1 MANYSLT
8 VNSTF
13 NPYSLQEL
21 LPIYQANAQAQYQAE
36 EAFSQLQMKA
46 DQWEKLANNAQD
58 ADVYS
63 KYKSYSNQ
71 LKEAA
76 NDVLNNGI
84 NAASRRNLMNMRAQY
99 ASNIIPIEEAYNKR
113 QQQAQVLWQARL
125 QDPTL
130 IAQDPSELGL
140 SYYMKNPTYTPQ
152 SYSGKLLTAQSAQ
165 AAQNLAKTLSSYG
178 KGEPIDS
185 YTNTFIQK
193 HGLTR
198 NDIQKYLNGE
208 TNATNKVLGAIY
220 QQVYDSSQIGNW
232 ANENQRRQ
240 AANFI
245 KQGMWSAIGQ
255 DTVQAMENFEAR
267 ENYKFNQQL
276 ALLQAQQ
283 QQTNDNLPINPT
295 PIYTPEE
302 QKEADE
308 MREKYKQYFY
318 TKNGR
323 TYLSQ
328 KGREQYFKEQELLT
342 KIDRGEKITDK
353 ELNEWKNSEI
363 GKKIINSKIPQSRF
377 SKKVDF
383 SKDSPVVFLKEL
395 KNELNKNRGFKTFL
409 DSLGAQKY
417 LGKGHNWQPGNVG
430 NLWSKYI
437 STGVRGDA
445 KRFMEYNYA
454 LNEDQQKA
462 YKNAIITA
470 NLGNDKVYESTFNRK
485 TQKFE
490 RGKSIDL
497 SDFATDENKYTITDI
512 RMSTFGNTAIVQDK
526 KNGKVYRIAL
536 PSGINYVNERQ
547 RDAALQAAKQASEI
561 VYTKKLP
568 NGKAATQTEIAQAEQ
583 DYKNAIN
590 YAYLYQSQLGIQNTT
605 KTQEYSPQGY

>member
-1 MANYSLT
+1 MANYSLMI
-8 VNSTF
+8 SSSF

-58 ADVYS
+58 ADVYNT
-63 KYKSYSNQ
+63 YKAYSNQ
-71 LKEAA
+71 LKAA
-76 NDVLNNGI
+76 ADDILNNGI
-84 NAASRRNLMNMRAQY
+84 NTASRRNLMNMRAQY

-113 QQQAQVLWQARL
+113 QQQAQILWQARL

-140 SYYMKNPTYTPQ
+140 SYYMKNPNYTPQ

-178 KGEPIDS
+178 KGEPIDN

-208 TNATNKVLGAIY
+208 TTATNKVLGAIY

-232 ANENQRRQ
+232 ANENQRKQ

-267 ENYKFNQQL
+267 ENYKFQQQL
-276 ALLQAQQ
+276 ALAQAQQ
-283 QQTNDNLPINPT
+283 QQQNQLAAINEV

-308 MREKYKQYFY
+308 MREKYKKYFY

-328 KGREQYFKEQELLT
+328 KGREEYEKQTTTNEPVKYDSKTGKWYYVRSSMVHSGMQGEVSGNKQYVAKGT
-342 KIDRGEKITDK
+342 KIEYEGNT
-353 ELNEWKNSEI
+353 
-363 GKKIINSKIPQSRF
+363 
-377 SKKVDF
+377 
-383 SKDSPVVFLKEL
+383 PVVKV
-395 KNELNKNRGFKTFL
+395 KTGQSQFRSFL

-417 LGKGHNWQPGNVG
+417 LGKDNNWQPGNVG

-437 STGVRGDA
+437 NTGVKGDA
-445 KRFMEYNYA
+445 KQFMEYNYA
-454 LNEDQQKA
+454 LNNEQQNTYTKM
-462 YKNAIITA
+462 
-470 NLGNDKVYESTFNRK
+470 LGEIGGLYEAKFDKKS
-485 TQKFE
+485 
-490 RGKSIDL
+490 GKWVEGDKIDL
-497 SDFATDENKYTITDI
+497 EDFRNADNKWNVTSARYGSSGRTYLATNKEGKQLRLISRNYINPNVEENIDRLMI
-512 RMSTFGNTAIVQDK
+512 RNNKISNALRSGYM
-526 KNGKVYRIAL
+526 NGKKMTEADRAYYEQELRNNV
-536 PSGINYVNERQ
+536 Q
-547 RDAALQAAKQASEI
+547 QAQWF
-561 VYTKKLP
+561 
-568 NGKAATQTEIAQAEQ
+568 
-583 DYKNAIN
+583 
-590 YAYLYQSQLGIQNTT
+590 QSQVGIQNTT
-605 KTQEYSPQGY
+605 SAQTYNPQAYN

>member
-140 SYYMKNPTYTPQ
+140 SYYMKNPSYTPQ

-178 KGEPIDS
+178 KGKPIDN
-185 YTNTFIQK
+185 YTNTFIQR

-198 NDIQKYLNGE
+198 DDVQKYLNGD
-208 TNATNKVLGAIY
+208 TTATNKVLGAIY

-232 ANENQRRQ
+232 ANENQKRQ
-240 AANFI
+240 AASFI

-255 DTVQAMENFEAR
+255 DTVNAMENFEAR
-267 ENYKFNQQL
+267 ENYKYNQQL

-283 QQTNDNLPINPT
+283 QQQNQLSAINEV

-302 QKEADE
+302 QKEADK
-308 MREKYKQYFY
+308 MKEKYKQYFY

-328 KGREQYFKEQELLT
+328 KGREEYERQTTVNEPVRYDSKAGRWYYVIGSKIHGGMQGAAPGARQYVAKGT
-342 KIDRGEKITDK
+342 KIEYEG
-353 ELNEWKNSEI
+353 NN
-363 GKKIINSKIPQSRF
+363 
-377 SKKVDF
+377 
-383 SKDSPVVFLKEL
+383 PVVKV
-395 KNELNKNRGFKTFL
+395 KTGQSQFRSFL

-417 LGKGHNWQPGNVG
+417 LGKGTNWQPGNVG

-437 STGVRGDA
+437 NTGVKGDA
-445 KRFMEYNYA
+445 KQYMEYDYA
-454 LNEDQQKA
+454 LNPAQQEAYKQLLGNAGGLYEAKFDKKSGKWVKGDKLDSKDFLNEDNKWNVTASRYSSSGRTYLVTNKEGKQLRLISRNYINPNVEENIDKLMARNNKISEALRSGYMDGKKMSEADKA
-462 YKNAIITA
+462 YYEQELKN
-470 NLGNDKVYESTFNRK
+470 N
-485 TQKFE
+485 
-490 RGKSIDL
+490 
-497 SDFATDENKYTITDI
+497 
-512 RMSTFGNTAIVQDK
+512 VQ
-526 KNGKVYRIAL
+526 
-536 PSGINYVNERQ
+536 
-547 RDAALQAAKQASEI
+547 QAQWF
-561 VYTKKLP
+561 
-568 NGKAATQTEIAQAEQ
+568 
-583 DYKNAIN
+583 
-590 YAYLYQSQLGIQNTT
+590 QSQVGIQNTT
-605 KTQEYSPQGY
+605 SAQTYAPQAYN

>member
-208 TNATNKVLGAIY
+208 TTATNKVLGAIY

-267 ENYKFNQQL
+267 ENYKLQQQL
-276 ALLQAQQ
+276 ALAQAQQ
-283 QQTNDNLPINPT
+283 QQQDQLAAINEV

-302 QKEADE
+302 QNEADK
-308 MREKYKQYFY
+308 MKEKYKQYFY

-328 KGREQYFKEQELLT
+328 KGREEYEKQKNTLKT
-342 KIDRGEKITDK
+342 KTNNISGREGKFTQLGEN
-353 ELNEWKNSEI
+353 L
-363 GKKIINSKIPQSRF
+363 SKIENT
-377 SKKVDF
+377 DF
-383 SKDSPVVFLKEL
+383 YNFL
-395 KNELNKNRGFKTFL
+395 N
-409 DSLGAQKY
+409 SIGAQKY
-417 LGKGHNWQPGNVG
+417 LGKGHNWQPGNIG
-430 NLWSKYI
+430 NLWNKYI
-437 STGVRGDA
+437 NTGVRGDA
-445 KRFMEYNYA
+445 KQYMEYDYA
-454 LNEDQQKA
+454 LSPTQQTAYKNQIAAANIGRDRIYAAKFDKKSGTWKKDKDIDLADFLNEDNKWTVTNARFGAQGRTYIAKNKDGEVIRFVMPIGINPNVEKNIDKRAEDAINISKTLQSGKLNGKPLTDVQKA
-462 YKNAIITA
+462 QLRQAYNNAI
-470 NLGNDKVYESTFNRK
+470 
-485 TQKFE
+485 Q
-490 RGKSIDL
+490 
-497 SDFATDENKYTITDI
+497 
-512 RMSTFGNTAIVQDK
+512 Q
-526 KNGKVYRIAL
+526 
-536 PSGINYVNERQ
+536 
-547 RDAALQAAKQASEI
+547 
-561 VYTKKLP
+561 
-568 NGKAATQTEIAQAEQ
+568 
-583 DYKNAIN
+583 
-590 YAYLYQSQLGIQNTT
+590 AYLFQSQLGVLNNTS
-605 KTQEYSPQGY
+605 TQDFAAQAYE

>member
-1 MANYSLT
+1 MTKNFSLV

-13 NPYSLQEL
+13 NPFSLQEL

-84 NAASRRNLMNMRAQY
+84 NAASRRTLMNMRAQY
-99 ASNIIPIEEAYNKR
+99 ASNIVPIEEAYNKR
-113 QQQAQVLWQARL
+113 QQQSQLLWQARL

-140 SYYMKNPTYTPQ
+140 SYYMQNPSYTPQ

-178 KGEPIDS
+178 KGKPIDN
-185 YTNTFIQK
+185 YTNTFIQR

-208 TNATNKVLGAIY
+208 TTATNKVLGAIY

-232 ANENQRRQ
+232 ANENQKRQ
-240 AANFI
+240 AASFI

-255 DTVQAMENFEAR
+255 DTVNAMENFEAR
-267 ENYKFNQQL
+267 ENYKYNQQL

-283 QQTNDNLPINPT
+283 QQSNGIAVNEM

-302 QKEADE
+302 QNEADK
-308 MREKYKQYFY
+308 MRDKYKQYFY

-328 KGREQYFKEQELLT
+328 KGREAYEGKTRINAIDVFKYQHEGKGKYGYGQFTLRDNISGKTTVVPIQRDKDGYYYNNINSGFSELL
-342 KIDRGEKITDK
+342 
-353 ELNEWKNSEI
+353 N
-363 GKKIINSKIPQSRF
+363 
-377 SKKVDF
+377 
-383 SKDSPVVFLKEL
+383 
-395 KNELNKNRGFKTFL
+395 
-409 DSLGAQKY
+409 SLGAQKY
-417 LGKGHNWQPGNVG
+417 LGKGKNWQPGNVG
-430 NLWSKYI
+430 NLWNKYI
-437 STGVRGDA
+437 STGVRGDT
-445 KRFMEYNYA
+445 KQYTEYDYA
-454 LNEDQQKA
+454 LSTEQQKA
-462 YKNAIITA
+462 YKNQIAAA
-470 NLGNDKVYESTFNRK
+470 NIGRNKIYAAKFDRKSGTWKKDKDIDLADFLNEDNKWTVTNARFGAQGRTYIAKNKEGEVIRFVMPVGINPNVEKNIDTLTNQSMEINKILKSGKLNGKPLTD
-485 TQKFE
+485 TQKAQL
-490 RGKSIDL
+490 I
-497 SDFATDENKYTITDI
+497 
-512 RMSTFGNTAIVQDK
+512 
-526 KNGKVYRIAL
+526 
-536 PSGINYVNERQ
+536 
-547 RDAALQAAKQASEI
+547 QAS
-561 VYTKKLP
+561 
-568 NGKAATQTEIAQAEQ
+568 N
-583 DYKNAIN
+583 NAIQQ
-590 YAYLYQSQLGIQNTT
+590 AYLFQSQLGVLNNTS
-605 KTQEYSPQGY
+605 TQDFGAQAYE

>member
-58 ADVYS
+58 ADVYNT
-63 KYKSYSNQ
+63 YKAYSNQ
-71 LKEAA
+71 LKAA
-76 NDVLNNGI
+76 ADDILNNGI
-84 NAASRRNLMNMRAQY
+84 NTTSRRNLMNMRAQY

-208 TNATNKVLGAIY
+208 TTATNKVLGAIY

-232 ANENQRRQ
+232 ANENQRKQ

-276 ALLQAQQ
+276 ALMQAQQ
-283 QQTNDNLPINPT
+283 QQQAQLSAINEV

-302 QKEADE
+302 QNEVDK
-308 MREKYKQYFY
+308 MREKYKKYFY

-328 KGREQYFKEQELLT
+328 KGREEYEKQTTTNEPVKYDSKTGKWYYVRSSMVHSGIQGEVPGNKQYVAKGT
-342 KIDRGEKITDK
+342 KIEYEGNT
-353 ELNEWKNSEI
+353 
-363 GKKIINSKIPQSRF
+363 
-377 SKKVDF
+377 
-383 SKDSPVVFLKEL
+383 PVVKV
-395 KNELNKNRGFKTFL
+395 KTGQSQFRSFL

-417 LGKGHNWQPGNVG
+417 LGKGNNWQPGNVG

-437 STGVRGDA
+437 STGVKGDA
-445 KRFMEYNYA
+445 KQFMEYNYA
-454 LNEDQQKA
+454 LNNEQQNTYTKM
-462 YKNAIITA
+462 
-470 NLGNDKVYESTFNRK
+470 LGEIGGLYEAKFDKKS
-485 TQKFE
+485 
-490 RGKSIDL
+490 GKWVEGDKIDL
-497 SDFATDENKYTITDI
+497 EDFRNTDNKWNVTSARYGSSGRTYLATNKEGKQLRLISRNYINPNVEENIDRLMI
-512 RMSTFGNTAIVQDK
+512 RNNKISNALRSGYMDGKKMTEADRAYYEQELKNNVQ
-526 KNGKVYRIAL
+526 
-536 PSGINYVNERQ
+536 
-547 RDAALQAAKQASEI
+547 QAQWF
-561 VYTKKLP
+561 
-568 NGKAATQTEIAQAEQ
+568 
-583 DYKNAIN
+583 
-590 YAYLYQSQLGIQNTT
+590 QSQVGIQNTT
-605 KTQEYSPQGY
+605 SAQTYNPQSFN

>member
-1 MANYSLT
+1 MAKNYSLT

-71 LKEAA
+71 LKEVA

-84 NAASRRNLMNMRAQY
+84 NTASRRNLMNMRAQY

-140 SYYMKNPTYTPQ
+140 SYYMQNPTYTPQ
-152 SYSGKLLTAQSAQ
+152 SYSGKLLAAQSAQ

-178 KGEPIDS
+178 KGEPIDK
-185 YTNTFIQK
+185 YTNTFVQR

-198 NDIQKYLNGE
+198 DDVQKYLNGD
-208 TNATNKVLGAIY
+208 TTATNKVLGAIY

-232 ANENQRRQ
+232 ANENQRNQ

-255 DTVQAMENFEAR
+255 DTVQAMENFETR
-267 ENYKFNQQL
+267 ENYKFQQQL
-276 ALLQAQQ
+276 ALAQAQQ
-283 QQTNDNLPINPT
+283 QQQNQLSAINEV

-328 KGREQYFKEQELLT
+328 KGRETYNE
-342 KIDRGEKITDK
+342 GEIHYT
-353 ELNEWKNSEI
+353 NNSENI
-363 GKKIINSKIPQSRF
+363 KRGAVMGSDGRMYDLKKDKQGRYYYTEKS
-377 SKKVDF
+377 DF
-383 SKDSPVVFLKEL
+383 KDFL
-395 KNELNKNRGFKTFL
+395 N
-409 DSLGAQKY
+409 SLGAQKY
-417 LGKGHNWQPGNVG
+417 LGKGNNWQPGNVG

-437 STGVRGDA
+437 NTGVRGDA
-445 KRFMEYNYA
+445 KQYMEYDYP
-454 LNEDQQKA
+454 LNSTQQEA
-462 YKNAIITA
+462 YKTLLGNAGDLYEAKFDKKSGKWVKGDKLDLEDFLNKDNKWNITA
-470 NLGNDKVYESTFNRK
+470 SRYGSSGRTYL
-485 TQKFE
+485 
-490 RGKSIDL
+490 
-497 SDFATDENKYTITDI
+497 ATNKD
-512 RMSTFGNTAIVQDK
+512 G
-526 KNGKVYRIAL
+526 
-536 PSGINYVNERQ
+536 
-547 RDAALQAAKQASEI
+547 
-561 VYTKKLP
+561 KKLRIISRNYINP
-568 NGKAATQTEIAQAEQ
+568 NVEKNIDNLMIRNNKISNALRSGYMDGKKMTEEDRAYYEQELKNNVQQAQWF
-583 DYKNAIN
+583 
-590 YAYLYQSQLGIQNTT
+590 QSQVGIQNTT
-605 KTQEYSPQGY
+605 SAQTYAPQAYN

>member
-1 MANYSLT
+1 MNYSLV

-84 NAASRRNLMNMRAQY
+84 NAASRRTLMNMRAQY
-99 ASNIIPIEEAYNKR
+99 ASNIVPIEEAYNKR
-113 QQQAQVLWQARL
+113 QQQSQLLWQARL

-140 SYYMKNPTYTPQ
+140 SYYMQNPSYTPQ

-178 KGEPIDS
+178 KGKPIDN
-185 YTNTFIQK
+185 YTNTFIQR

-198 NDIQKYLNGE
+198 DDVQKYLNGD
-208 TNATNKVLGAIY
+208 TTATNKVLGAIY

-232 ANENQRRQ
+232 ANENQKRQ
-240 AANFI
+240 AASFI

-255 DTVQAMENFEAR
+255 DTVNAMENFEAR

-283 QQTNDNLPINPT
+283 QQSNSIAVNEM

-302 QKEADE
+302 QKEADK
-308 MREKYKQYFY
+308 MRDKYKQYFY

-323 TYLSQ
+323 TYLTQ
-328 KGREQYFKEQELLT
+328 KGREVYNE
-342 KIDRGEKITDK
+342 GEVHYTS
-353 ELNEWKNSEI
+353 NSENI
-363 GKKIINSKIPQSRF
+363 KRGSVMGSDGRMYNLKKDKQGRYYYTEKS
-377 SKKVDF
+377 DF
-383 SKDSPVVFLKEL
+383 KDFL
-395 KNELNKNRGFKTFL
+395 N
-409 DSLGAQKY
+409 SLGAQKY
-417 LGKGHNWQPGNVG
+417 LGKGTNWQPGNVG
-430 NLWSKYI
+430 NLWSKYV

-445 KRFMEYNYA
+445 KQYMEYDYA
-454 LNEDQQKA
+454 LSPEQQKA
-462 YKNAIITA
+462 YKNQIAAA
-470 NLGNDKVYESTFNRK
+470 NIGRDKIYAAKFDRK
-485 TQKFE
+485 TGTWKKDKDINLADFLNEDNKWTVTNARFGAQGRTYIAKNKE
-490 RGKSIDL
+490 GKIIRFVMPVGINPNVEENIDKKAKDAIDISAIL
-497 SDFATDENKYTITDI
+497 RSGKLKGKPLTDI
-512 RMSTFGNTAIVQDK
+512 QKAQ
-526 KNGKVYRIAL
+526 L
-536 PSGINYVNERQ
+536 RQ
-547 RDAALQAAKQASEI
+547 A
-561 VYTKKLP
+561 Y
-568 NGKAATQTEIAQAEQ
+568 N
-583 DYKNAIN
+583 NAIQQ
-590 YAYLYQSQLGIQNTT
+590 AYLFQSQLGVLNNTS
-605 KTQEYSPQGY
+605 TQDFAAQAYE

>member
-1 MANYSLT
+1 MANYSLMI
-8 VNSTF
+8 SSSF

-76 NDVLNNGI
+76 NDILNNGI
-84 NAASRRNLMNMRAQY
+84 NTASRRNLMNMRAQY

-140 SYYMKNPTYTPQ
+140 SYYMKNPSYTPQ

-208 TNATNKVLGAIY
+208 TTATNKVLGAIY

-267 ENYKFNQQL
+267 ENYKLQQQL
-276 ALLQAQQ
+276 ALAQAQQ
-283 QQTNDNLPINPT
+283 QQNQLSAINEV

-302 QKEADE
+302 QKEADK
-308 MREKYKQYFY
+308 MKEKYKQYFY

-328 KGREQYFKEQELLT
+328 KGREVYESKTRIKATDLVRYQHEGKGKYGYGQFTIRDNISGKPTVVSIQ
-342 KIDRGEKITDK
+342 KDK
-353 ELNEWKNSEI
+353 EGYYYNNLNSE
-363 GKKIINSKIPQSRF
+363 F
-377 SKKVDF
+377 SD
-383 SKDSPVVFLKEL
+383 L
-395 KNELNKNRGFKTFL
+395 LN
-409 DSLGAQKY
+409 SLGAQKY

-430 NLWSKYI
+430 NLWNKYI
-437 STGVRGDA
+437 NTGVRGDA
-445 KRFMEYNYA
+445 KQFMEYDYA
-454 LNEDQQKA
+454 LSPTQQTAYKNQIAAANIGRDRIYAAKFDKKSGTWKKDKDIDLADFLNEDNKWTVTNARFGAQGRTYIA
-462 YKNAIITA
+462 KNK
-470 NLGNDKVYESTFNRK
+470 D
-485 TQKFE
+485 
-490 RGKSIDL
+490 
-497 SDFATDENKYTITDI
+497 
-512 RMSTFGNTAIVQDK
+512 
-526 KNGKVYRIAL
+526 GKVIRFVMPI
-536 PSGINYVNERQ
+536 GINPNVEKNIDKRAEDAMNISKTLQSGKLMVN
-547 RDAALQAAKQASEI
+547 L
-561 VYTKKLP
+561 
-568 NGKAATQTEIAQAEQ
+568 
-583 DYKNAIN
+583 
-590 YAYLYQSQLGIQNTT
+590 
-605 KTQEYSPQGY
+605 

>member
-1 MANYSLT
+1 MANYSLMI
-8 VNSTF
+8 SSSF

-71 LKEAA
+71 LKAA
-76 NDVLNNGI
+76 ADDILNNGI
-84 NAASRRNLMNMRAQY
+84 NTASRRNLMNMRAQY

-140 SYYMKNPTYTPQ
+140 SYYMKNPNYTPQ

-208 TNATNKVLGAIY
+208 TTATNKVLGAIY

-232 ANENQRRQ
+232 ANENQRKQ

-276 ALLQAQQ
+276 ALMKAQQ
-283 QQTNDNLPINPT
+283 QQQDQLSAINEV

-302 QKEADE
+302 QNEVDK
-308 MREKYKQYFY
+308 MREKYKKYFY

-383 SKDSPVVFLKEL
+383 SKDSLVVFLKEL
-395 KNELNKNRGFKTFL
+395 KNELNQNRGFKAFL

-417 LGKGHNWQPGNVG
+417 LGKGNNWQPGNVG

-437 STGVRGDA
+437 STGVKGDA
-445 KRFMEYNYA
+445 KQFMEYNYA
-454 LNEDQQKA
+454 LNNEQQNTYTKM
-462 YKNAIITA
+462 
-470 NLGNDKVYESTFNRK
+470 LGEIGGLYEAKFDKKS
-485 TQKFE
+485 
-490 RGKSIDL
+490 GKWVEGDKIDL
-497 SDFATDENKYTITDI
+497 EDFRKADNKWNVTSARYGSSGRTYLATNKEGKQLRLISRNYINPNVEENIDRLMI
-512 RMSTFGNTAIVQDK
+512 RNNEISNALRSGYMDGKKMTEADRAYYEQELRNNVQ
-526 KNGKVYRIAL
+526 
-536 PSGINYVNERQ
+536 
-547 RDAALQAAKQASEI
+547 QAQWF
-561 VYTKKLP
+561 
-568 NGKAATQTEIAQAEQ
+568 
-583 DYKNAIN
+583 
-590 YAYLYQSQLGIQNTT
+590 QSQVGIQNTT
-605 KTQEYSPQGY
+605 SAQTYNPQSFN

>member
-1 MANYSLT
+1 MANYSLMI
-8 VNSTF
+8 SSSF

-84 NAASRRNLMNMRAQY
+84 NATSRRNLMNMRAQY

-140 SYYMKNPTYTPQ
+140 SYYMKNPSYTPQ

-208 TNATNKVLGAIY
+208 TTATNKVLGAIY

-267 ENYKFNQQL
+267 ENYKFRQQL
-276 ALLQAQQ
+276 DLIQAQQ
-283 QQTNDNLPINPT
+283 QQQDQLAAINEV

-302 QKEADE
+302 QNEADK
-308 MREKYKQYFY
+308 MKEKYKQYFY

-328 KGREQYFKEQELLT
+328 KGREAYNE
-342 KIDRGEKITDK
+342 GEVHYT
-353 ELNEWKNSEI
+353 NNSENI
-363 GKKIINSKIPQSRF
+363 KRGSVMGSDGRMYDLKKDKQGRYYYTEKS
-377 SKKVDF
+377 DF
-383 SKDSPVVFLKEL
+383 KDFL
-395 KNELNKNRGFKTFL
+395 N
-409 DSLGAQKY
+409 SLGAQKY

-437 STGVRGDA
+437 NTGVRGDA
-445 KRFMEYNYA
+445 KQFMEYDYA
-454 LNEDQQKA
+454 LSPTQQTAYKNQIAAANIGRDRIYAAKFDRKSGTWKKDKDIDLADFLNEDNKWIVTNARFGAQGRTYIAKNKDGKVIRFVMPIGINPNVEKNIDKRAEDAMNISKTLQSGKLNGKPLTDVQKA
-462 YKNAIITA
+462 QLRQAYNNAI
-470 NLGNDKVYESTFNRK
+470 
-485 TQKFE
+485 Q
-490 RGKSIDL
+490 
-497 SDFATDENKYTITDI
+497 
-512 RMSTFGNTAIVQDK
+512 Q
-526 KNGKVYRIAL
+526 
-536 PSGINYVNERQ
+536 
-547 RDAALQAAKQASEI
+547 
-561 VYTKKLP
+561 
-568 NGKAATQTEIAQAEQ
+568 
-583 DYKNAIN
+583 
-590 YAYLYQSQLGIQNTT
+590 AYLFQSQLGVLNNTS
-605 KTQEYSPQGY
+605 TQDFAAQAYE

>member
-140 SYYMKNPTYTPQ
+140 SYYMKNPSYTPQ
-152 SYSGKLLTAQSAQ
+152 SYSGKVLTAQSAQ

-208 TNATNKVLGAIY
+208 TTATNKVLGAIY

-255 DTVQAMENFEAR
+255 DTIQAMENFEAR
-267 ENYKFNQQL
+267 ENYKLQQQL
-276 ALLQAQQ
+276 ALAQAQQ
-283 QQTNDNLPINPT
+283 QQNQLSAINEV

-302 QKEADE
+302 QKEADK
-308 MREKYKQYFY
+308 MKEKYKQYFY

-328 KGREQYFKEQELLT
+328 KGREIYESKTRIKATDLSRYQHEGKGKYGYGQFTIRDNISGKPTVVSIQKDKEGYYYNNLNSEFSELL
-342 KIDRGEKITDK
+342 
-353 ELNEWKNSEI
+353 N
-363 GKKIINSKIPQSRF
+363 
-377 SKKVDF
+377 
-383 SKDSPVVFLKEL
+383 
-395 KNELNKNRGFKTFL
+395 
-409 DSLGAQKY
+409 SLGAQKY
-417 LGKGHNWQPGNVG
+417 LDKGHNWQPGNIG
-430 NLWSKYI
+430 NLWNKYI
-437 STGVRGDA
+437 NTGVRGDA
-445 KRFMEYNYA
+445 KQYMEYDYA
-454 LNEDQQKA
+454 LSPTQQTAYKNQIAAANIGRDKIYAAKFDRKSGTWKKDKDIDLADFLNEDNKWTVTNARFGAQGRTYIAKNKDGEVIRFVMPIGINPNVEKNIDKRAEDAINISKTLQSGKLNGKPLTDVQKA
-462 YKNAIITA
+462 Q
-470 NLGNDKVYESTFNRK
+470 L
-485 TQKFE
+485 
-490 RGKSIDL
+490 
-497 SDFATDENKYTITDI
+497 
-512 RMSTFGNTAIVQDK
+512 
-526 KNGKVYRIAL
+526 
-536 PSGINYVNERQ
+536 RQ
-547 RDAALQAAKQASEI
+547 AYNNVIQQ
-561 VYTKKLP
+561 
-568 NGKAATQTEIAQAEQ
+568 
-583 DYKNAIN
+583 
-590 YAYLYQSQLGIQNTT
+590 AYLFQSQLGVLNNTS
-605 KTQEYSPQGY
+605 TQDFAAQAYE

>member
-1 MANYSLT
+1 MKNYSLI

-140 SYYMKNPTYTPQ
+140 SYYMKNPSYTPQ

-208 TNATNKVLGAIY
+208 TTATNKVLGAIY

-232 ANENQRRQ
+232 ANENQRKQ

-267 ENYKFNQQL
+267 EIYKLQQQL
-276 ALLQAQQ
+276 ALMQAQQ
-283 QQTNDNLPINPT
+283 QQQDQLAAINEV

-302 QKEADE
+302 QNEADK
-308 MREKYKQYFY
+308 MKEKYKQYFY

-328 KGREQYFKEQELLT
+328 KGREEYERLYN
-342 KIDRGEKITDK
+342 GEEVTSTP
-353 ELNEWKNSEI
+353 ET
-363 GKKIINSKIPQSRF
+363 GGM
-377 SKKVDF
+377 
-383 SKDSPVVFLKEL
+383 PVVRKV
-395 KNELNKNRGFKTFL
+395 KNRPSDFKVFL

-445 KRFMEYNYA
+445 KQFMEYNYA
-454 LNEDQQKA
+454 LNNEQQNTYTKM
-462 YKNAIITA
+462 
-470 NLGNDKVYESTFNRK
+470 LGEIGGLYEAKFDKKS
-485 TQKFE
+485 
-490 RGKSIDL
+490 GKWIEGDKIDL
-497 SDFATDENKYTITDI
+497 EDFRKADNKWNVTSARYGSSGRTYLATNKEGKQLRLISRNYINPNVEENIDRLMI
-512 RMSTFGNTAIVQDK
+512 RNNKISNALRSGYMDGKKMTEADRAYYEQELRNNVQ
-526 KNGKVYRIAL
+526 
-536 PSGINYVNERQ
+536 
-547 RDAALQAAKQASEI
+547 QAQWF
-561 VYTKKLP
+561 
-568 NGKAATQTEIAQAEQ
+568 
-583 DYKNAIN
+583 
-590 YAYLYQSQLGIQNTT
+590 QSQVGIQNTT
-605 KTQEYSPQGY
+605 SAQTYNPQSFN

>member
-1 MANYSLT
+1 MAKNYSLT

-71 LKEAA
+71 LKEVA

-84 NAASRRNLMNMRAQY
+84 NTASRRNLMNMRAQY

-152 SYSGKLLTAQSAQ
+152 SYSGKLLAAQSAQ

-178 KGEPIDS
+178 NGKPIDK
-185 YTNTFIQK
+185 YTNTFVQR

-198 NDIQKYLNGE
+198 DDVQKYLNGD
-208 TNATNKVLGAIY
+208 TTATNKVLGAIY

-283 QQTNDNLPINPT
+283 QQQDQLSAVNEV

-328 KGREQYFKEQELLT
+328 KGREAYNE
-342 KIDRGEKITDK
+342 GEVHYT
-353 ELNEWKNSEI
+353 NNSENI
-363 GKKIINSKIPQSRF
+363 KRGAVMGSDGRMYDLKKDKQGRYYYTEKS
-377 SKKVDF
+377 DF
-383 SKDSPVVFLKEL
+383 KDFL
-395 KNELNKNRGFKTFL
+395 N
-409 DSLGAQKY
+409 SLGAQKY
-417 LGKGHNWQPGNVG
+417 LGKGNNWQPGNVG
-430 NLWSKYI
+430 NLWNKYI
-437 STGVRGDA
+437 KTGVRGDA
-445 KRFMEYNYA
+445 KQYMEYDYSLNSTQQEAYKTLLGNA
-454 LNEDQQKA
+454 GDLYEAKFDKKSGKWVKGDKLDLEDFLNEDNKW
-462 YKNAIITA
+462 NVTA
-470 NLGNDKVYESTFNRK
+470 SRYGSSGRTYL
-485 TQKFE
+485 
-490 RGKSIDL
+490 
-497 SDFATDENKYTITDI
+497 ATNKE
-512 RMSTFGNTAIVQDK
+512 G
-526 KNGKVYRIAL
+526 
-536 PSGINYVNERQ
+536 
-547 RDAALQAAKQASEI
+547 
-561 VYTKKLP
+561 KKLRIISRNYINP
-568 NGKAATQTEIAQAEQ
+568 NVEKNIDNLMIRNNKISNALRSGYMDGKKMTEADRAYYEQELKNNVQQAQWF
-583 DYKNAIN
+583 
-590 YAYLYQSQLGIQNTT
+590 QSQVGIQNTT
-605 KTQEYSPQGY
+605 SAQTYAPQAYN

>member
-1 MANYSLT
+1 MAKNYSLT
-8 VNSTF
+8 VGATF

-58 ADVYS
+58 ADVYN

-71 LKEAA
+71 LKEVA

-84 NAASRRNLMNMRAQY
+84 NTASRRNLMNMRAQY

-152 SYSGKLLTAQSAQ
+152 SYSGKLLAAQSAQ

-178 KGEPIDS
+178 NGKPIDK
-185 YTNTFIQK
+185 YTNTFVQR

-198 NDIQKYLNGE
+198 DDVQKYLNGD
-208 TNATNKVLGAIY
+208 TTATNKVLGAIY

-283 QQTNDNLPINPT
+283 QQQDQLSAVNEV

-308 MREKYKQYFY
+308 IRKKYKQYFY

-328 KGREQYFKEQELLT
+328 KGREEYERLYNGEEVTSTPETGGMPVIRKVKNKPSDFK
-342 KIDRGEKITDK
+342 
-353 ELNEWKNSEI
+353 
-363 GKKIINSKIPQSRF
+363 
-377 SKKVDF
+377 V
-383 SKDSPVVFLKEL
+383 
-395 KNELNKNRGFKTFL
+395 FL

-417 LGKGHNWQPGNVG
+417 LGKGTNWQPGNVG

-437 STGVRGDA
+437 KTGVRGDA
-445 KRFMEYNYA
+445 KQYMEYDYP
-454 LNEDQQKA
+454 LNSTQQEA
-462 YKNAIITA
+462 YKTLLGNAGDLYEAKFDKKSGKWVKGDKLDLEDFLNKDNKWNITA
-470 NLGNDKVYESTFNRK
+470 SRYGSSGRTYL
-485 TQKFE
+485 
-490 RGKSIDL
+490 
-497 SDFATDENKYTITDI
+497 ATNKE
-512 RMSTFGNTAIVQDK
+512 G
-526 KNGKVYRIAL
+526 
-536 PSGINYVNERQ
+536 
-547 RDAALQAAKQASEI
+547 
-561 VYTKKLP
+561 KKLRIISRNYINP
-568 NGKAATQTEIAQAEQ
+568 NVEKNIDNLMIRNNKISNALRSGYMDGKKMTEADRAYYEQELKNNVQQAQWF
-583 DYKNAIN
+583 
-590 YAYLYQSQLGIQNTT
+590 QSQVGIQNTT
-605 KTQEYSPQGY
+605 SAQTYAPQAYN

>member
-1 MANYSLT
+1 MANYSLMI
-8 VNSTF
+8 SSSF

-58 ADVYS
+58 ADVYNT
-63 KYKSYSNQ
+63 YKAYSNQ
-71 LKEAA
+71 LKAA
-76 NDVLNNGI
+76 ADDILNNGI
-84 NAASRRNLMNMRAQY
+84 NTTSRRNLMNMRAQY

-208 TNATNKVLGAIY
+208 TTATNKVLGAIY

-283 QQTNDNLPINPT
+283 QQQDQLSAINEV

-302 QKEADE
+302 QNEADE
-308 MREKYKQYFY
+308 MREKYKKYFY

-328 KGREQYFKEQELLT
+328 KGREAYNE
-342 KIDRGEKITDK
+342 GEVHYTS
-353 ELNEWKNSEI
+353 NSENI
-363 GKKIINSKIPQSRF
+363 KRGAVMGSDGRMYDLKKDKQGRYYYTEKS
-377 SKKVDF
+377 DF
-383 SKDSPVVFLKEL
+383 KD
-395 KNELNKNRGFKTFL
+395 FL

-417 LGKGHNWQPGNVG
+417 LGKGNNWQPGNVG
-430 NLWSKYI
+430 NLWNKYI
-437 STGVRGDA
+437 STGVKGDA
-445 KRFMEYNYA
+445 KQFMEYNYA
-454 LNEDQQKA
+454 LNNEQQNTYTKM
-462 YKNAIITA
+462 
-470 NLGNDKVYESTFNRK
+470 LGEIGGLYEAKFDKKS
-485 TQKFE
+485 
-490 RGKSIDL
+490 GKWVEGDKIDL
-497 SDFATDENKYTITDI
+497 EDFRNADNKWNVTSARYGSSGRTYLATNKEGKQLRLISRNYINPNVEENIDRLMI
-512 RMSTFGNTAIVQDK
+512 RNNKISNALRSGYMDGKKMTEADRAYYEQELRNNVQ
-526 KNGKVYRIAL
+526 
-536 PSGINYVNERQ
+536 
-547 RDAALQAAKQASEI
+547 QAQWF
-561 VYTKKLP
+561 
-568 NGKAATQTEIAQAEQ
+568 
-583 DYKNAIN
+583 
-590 YAYLYQSQLGIQNTT
+590 QSQVGIQNTT
-605 KTQEYSPQGY
+605 SAQTYNPQSFN

>member
-1 MANYSLT
+1 MAKNYSLT

-71 LKEAA
+71 LKEVA

-84 NAASRRNLMNMRAQY
+84 NTASRRNLMNMRAQY

-140 SYYMKNPTYTPQ
+140 SYYMQNPTYTPQ
-152 SYSGKLLTAQSAQ
+152 SYSGKLLAAQSAQ

-178 KGEPIDS
+178 KGEPIDK
-185 YTNTFIQK
+185 YTNTFVQR

-198 NDIQKYLNGE
+198 DDVQKYLNGD
-208 TNATNKVLGAIY
+208 TTATNKVLGAIY

-232 ANENQRRQ
+232 ANENQRNQ

-267 ENYKFNQQL
+267 ENYKFQQQL
-276 ALLQAQQ
+276 ALAQAQQ
-283 QQTNDNLPINPT
+283 QQQNQLSAINEV

-302 QKEADE
+302 QKEADK
-308 MREKYKQYFY
+308 MKEKYKQYFY

-328 KGREQYFKEQELLT
+328 KGREAYNE
-342 KIDRGEKITDK
+342 GEIHYT
-353 ELNEWKNSEI
+353 NNSENI
-363 GKKIINSKIPQSRF
+363 KRGTVMGSDGRMYDLKKDKQGRYYYTEKS
-377 SKKVDF
+377 DF
-383 SKDSPVVFLKEL
+383 KDFL
-395 KNELNKNRGFKTFL
+395 N
-409 DSLGAQKY
+409 SLGAQKY
-417 LGKGHNWQPGNVG
+417 LGKGNNWQPGNVG

-437 STGVRGDA
+437 NTGVRGDA
-445 KRFMEYNYA
+445 KQYMEYDYPLNSTQQEAYKTLLGNA
-454 LNEDQQKA
+454 GDLYEAKFDKKSGKWIKGDKLDLEDFLNEDNKW
-462 YKNAIITA
+462 NITA
-470 NLGNDKVYESTFNRK
+470 SRYGSSGRTYL
-485 TQKFE
+485 
-490 RGKSIDL
+490 
-497 SDFATDENKYTITDI
+497 ATNKD
-512 RMSTFGNTAIVQDK
+512 G
-526 KNGKVYRIAL
+526 
-536 PSGINYVNERQ
+536 
-547 RDAALQAAKQASEI
+547 
-561 VYTKKLP
+561 KKLRIISRNYINP
-568 NGKAATQTEIAQAEQ
+568 NVEKNIDNLMIRNNKISNALRSGYMDGKKMTEEDRAYYEQELKNNVQQAQWF
-583 DYKNAIN
+583 
-590 YAYLYQSQLGIQNTT
+590 QSQVGIQNTT
-605 KTQEYSPQGY
+605 SAQTYAPQAYN

>member
-1 MANYSLT
+1 MAINYSLT
-8 VNSTF
+8 VKSTF

-58 ADVYS
+58 ADVYNT
-63 KYKSYSNQ
+63 YKAYSNQ
-71 LKEAA
+71 LKAA
-76 NDVLNNGI
+76 ADDILNNGI
-84 NAASRRNLMNMRAQY
+84 NTTSRRNLMNMRAQY

-208 TNATNKVLGAIY
+208 TTATNKVLGAIY

-232 ANENQRRQ
+232 ANENQRKQ

-276 ALLQAQQ
+276 ALMQAQQ
-283 QQTNDNLPINPT
+283 QQQAQLSAINEV

-302 QKEADE
+302 QNEVDKI
-308 MREKYKQYFY
+308 REKYKKYFY

-342 KIDRGEKITDK
+342 KIDRGEKITNK

-383 SKDSPVVFLKEL
+383 SKDSLVVFLKEL
-395 KNELNKNRGFKTFL
+395 KNELNQNRGFKAFL

-417 LGKGHNWQPGNVG
+417 LGKDKNWQPGNVG
-430 NLWSKYI
+430 NLWNKYI
-437 STGVRGDA
+437 STGVKGDA
-445 KRFMEYNYA
+445 KQFMEYIYA
-454 LNEDQQKA
+454 LNNEQQNTYTKM
-462 YKNAIITA
+462 
-470 NLGNDKVYESTFNRK
+470 LGEIGGLYEAKFDKKS
-485 TQKFE
+485 
-490 RGKSIDL
+490 GKWVEGDKIDL
-497 SDFATDENKYTITDI
+497 EDFRKADNKWNVTSARYGSSGRTYLATNKEGKQLRLISRNYINPNVEENIDRLMI
-512 RMSTFGNTAIVQDK
+512 RNNKISNALRSGYMDGKKMTEADRAYYEQELRNNVQ
-526 KNGKVYRIAL
+526 
-536 PSGINYVNERQ
+536 
-547 RDAALQAAKQASEI
+547 QAQWF
-561 VYTKKLP
+561 
-568 NGKAATQTEIAQAEQ
+568 
-583 DYKNAIN
+583 
-590 YAYLYQSQLGIQNTT
+590 QSQVGIQNTT
-605 KTQEYSPQGY
+605 SAQTYNPQSFN

>member
-1 MANYSLT
+1 
-8 VNSTF
+8 
-13 NPYSLQEL
+13 
-21 LPIYQANAQAQYQAE
+21 
-36 EAFSQLQMKA
+36 MKA

-84 NAASRRNLMNMRAQY
+84 NAASRRTLMNMRAQY
-99 ASNIIPIEEAYNKR
+99 ASNIVPIEEAYNKR
-113 QQQAQVLWQARL
+113 QQQSQLLWQARL

-178 KGEPIDS
+178 KGKPIDN
-185 YTNTFIQK
+185 YTNTFIQR

-198 NDIQKYLNGE
+198 DDVQKYLNGD
-208 TNATNKVLGAIY
+208 TTATNKVLGAIY

-232 ANENQRRQ
+232 ANENQKRQ
-240 AANFI
+240 AASFI

-255 DTVQAMENFEAR
+255 DTVNAMENFEAR

-283 QQTNDNLPINPT
+283 QQSNSIAVNEM

-302 QKEADE
+302 QKEADKV
-308 MREKYKQYFY
+308 RDKYKQYFY

-323 TYLSQ
+323 TYLTQ
-328 KGREQYFKEQELLT
+328 KGREVYNE
-342 KIDRGEKITDK
+342 GEVHYTS
-353 ELNEWKNSEI
+353 NSENI
-363 GKKIINSKIPQSRF
+363 KRGSVMGSDGRMYNLKKDKQGRYYYTEKS
-377 SKKVDF
+377 DF
-383 SKDSPVVFLKEL
+383 KDFL
-395 KNELNKNRGFKTFL
+395 N
-409 DSLGAQKY
+409 SLGAQKY
-417 LGKGHNWQPGNVG
+417 LGKGTNWQPGNVG

-445 KRFMEYNYA
+445 KQFTEYDYA
-454 LNEDQQKA
+454 LSTEQQKA
-462 YKNAIITA
+462 YKNQIAAA
-470 NLGNDKVYESTFNRK
+470 NIGRDKIYAAKFDRK
-485 TQKFE
+485 TGTWK
-490 RGKSIDL
+490 KDKDIDL
-497 SDFATDENKYTITDI
+497 ADFLNEDNKWTVTNARFGAQGRTYIAKNKEGKIIRFVMPVGINPNVEENIDKKAKDAMDISAILRSGKLKGKPLTDI
-512 RMSTFGNTAIVQDK
+512 QKAQ
-526 KNGKVYRIAL
+526 L
-536 PSGINYVNERQ
+536 RQ
-547 RDAALQAAKQASEI
+547 A
-561 VYTKKLP
+561 Y
-568 NGKAATQTEIAQAEQ
+568 N
-583 DYKNAIN
+583 NAIQQ
-590 YAYLYQSQLGIQNTT
+590 AYLFQSQLGVLNNTS
-605 KTQEYSPQGY
+605 TQDFAAQAYE

>member
-84 NAASRRNLMNMRAQY
+84 NAANRRNLMNMRAQY

-140 SYYMKNPTYTPQ
+140 SYYMKNPSYTPQ

-208 TNATNKVLGAIY
+208 TTATNKVLGAIY

-267 ENYKFNQQL
+267 ENYKLQQQL
-276 ALLQAQQ
+276 ALAQAQQ
-283 QQTNDNLPINPT
+283 QQNQLSAINEV

-302 QKEADE
+302 QKEVDK
-308 MREKYKQYFY
+308 MKEKYKQYFY

-328 KGREQYFKEQELLT
+328 KGREAYESKTRIKATDLSRYQHEGKGKYGYGQFTIRDNISGKPTVVSIQKDKEGYYYNNLNSEFSELL
-342 KIDRGEKITDK
+342 
-353 ELNEWKNSEI
+353 N
-363 GKKIINSKIPQSRF
+363 
-377 SKKVDF
+377 
-383 SKDSPVVFLKEL
+383 
-395 KNELNKNRGFKTFL
+395 
-409 DSLGAQKY
+409 SLGAQKY

-437 STGVRGDA
+437 NTGVRGDA
-445 KRFMEYNYA
+445 KQYMEYDYA
-454 LNEDQQKA
+454 LNPTQQEA
-462 YKNAIITA
+462 YKTLLGNAGDLYEAKFDKKSGKWIKGDKLDLEDFLNEDNKWNITA
-470 NLGNDKVYESTFNRK
+470 SRYGSSGRTYLATNKEGKQLRLISRNYINPNVEENIDRLMIRNNKISNALRSGYMDGKKMTEADRAYYEQELKN
-485 TQKFE
+485 
-490 RGKSIDL
+490 
-497 SDFATDENKYTITDI
+497 N
-512 RMSTFGNTAIVQDK
+512 VQ
-526 KNGKVYRIAL
+526 
-536 PSGINYVNERQ
+536 
-547 RDAALQAAKQASEI
+547 QAQWF
-561 VYTKKLP
+561 
-568 NGKAATQTEIAQAEQ
+568 
-583 DYKNAIN
+583 
-590 YAYLYQSQLGIQNTT
+590 QSQVGIQNTT
-605 KTQEYSPQGY
+605 SAQTYNPQGFN

>member
-1 MANYSLT
+1 MKNYSLI
-8 VNSTF
+8 VSSTF

-21 LPIYQANAQAQYQAE
+21 LPIYQANTQAQYQAE

-84 NAASRRNLMNMRAQY
+84 NAASRRNLMNMRVQY

-130 IAQDPSELGL
+130 IAQNPSELGL
-140 SYYMKNPTYTPQ
+140 SYYMKNPSYTPQ

-208 TNATNKVLGAIY
+208 TTATNKVLGAIY

-267 ENYKFNQQL
+267 ENYKLQQQL
-276 ALLQAQQ
+276 ALAQAQQ
-283 QQTNDNLPINPT
+283 QQNQLAAINEV
-295 PIYTPEE
+295 PIYTTEE
-302 QKEADE
+302 QNKADK
-308 MREKYKQYFY
+308 MKEKYKQYFY

-328 KGREQYFKEQELLT
+328 KGREVYNE
-342 KIDRGEKITDK
+342 GEIRYTY
-353 ELNEWKNSEI
+353 NSEN
-363 GKKIINSKIPQSRF
+363 II
-377 SKKVDF
+377 
-383 SKDSPVVFLKEL
+383 
-395 KNELNKNRGFKTFL
+395 RGFVIGSDGERYDLKKDKQGRYYYIKKSDFKDFL
-409 DSLGAQKY
+409 NSLGAQKY

-430 NLWSKYI
+430 NLWNKYI
-437 STGVRGDA
+437 NTSARGDA
-445 KRFMEYNYA
+445 KQFMEYDYA
-454 LNEDQQKA
+454 LSPTQQTAYKNQIAAANIGRDRIYTAKFDKKSGTWKKDKDIDLADFLNEDNKWTVTNARFGAQGRTYIAKNKDGEVIRFVMPIGINPNVEKNIDKRAKDAINISKTLQSGKLNGKPLTDVQKA
-462 YKNAIITA
+462 QLRQAYNNAI
-470 NLGNDKVYESTFNRK
+470 
-485 TQKFE
+485 Q
-490 RGKSIDL
+490 
-497 SDFATDENKYTITDI
+497 
-512 RMSTFGNTAIVQDK
+512 Q
-526 KNGKVYRIAL
+526 
-536 PSGINYVNERQ
+536 
-547 RDAALQAAKQASEI
+547 
-561 VYTKKLP
+561 
-568 NGKAATQTEIAQAEQ
+568 
-583 DYKNAIN
+583 
-590 YAYLYQSQLGIQNTT
+590 AYLFQSQLGVLNNTS
-605 KTQEYSPQGY
+605 TQDFAAQAYE

>member
-140 SYYMKNPTYTPQ
+140 SYYMKNPSYTPQ

-208 TNATNKVLGAIY
+208 TTATNKVLGAIY

-267 ENYKFNQQL
+267 ENYKLQQQL
-276 ALLQAQQ
+276 ALAQAQQ
-283 QQTNDNLPINPT
+283 QQNQLSAINEV

-302 QKEADE
+302 QNEADK
-308 MREKYKQYFY
+308 MKEKYKQYFY

-328 KGREQYFKEQELLT
+328 KGREAYNE
-342 KIDRGEKITDK
+342 GEIHYT
-353 ELNEWKNSEI
+353 NNSENI
-363 GKKIINSKIPQSRF
+363 KRGSVMGSDGRMYDLKKDKQGRYYYTEKS
-377 SKKVDF
+377 DF
-383 SKDSPVVFLKEL
+383 KDFL
-395 KNELNKNRGFKTFL
+395 N
-409 DSLGAQKY
+409 SLGAQKY

-430 NLWSKYI
+430 NLWNKYI
-437 STGVRGDA
+437 NTGVRGDA
-445 KRFMEYNYA
+445 KQFMEYDYA
-454 LNEDQQKA
+454 LSPTQQTAYKNQIAAANIGRDRIYAAKFDKKSGTWKKDKDIDLADFLNEDNKWTVTNARFGAQGRTYIAKNKDGKVIRFVMPIGINPNVEKNIDKRAEDAMNISKTLQSGKLNGKPLTDVQKA
-462 YKNAIITA
+462 QLRQAYNNAI
-470 NLGNDKVYESTFNRK
+470 
-485 TQKFE
+485 Q
-490 RGKSIDL
+490 
-497 SDFATDENKYTITDI
+497 
-512 RMSTFGNTAIVQDK
+512 Q
-526 KNGKVYRIAL
+526 
-536 PSGINYVNERQ
+536 
-547 RDAALQAAKQASEI
+547 
-561 VYTKKLP
+561 
-568 NGKAATQTEIAQAEQ
+568 
-583 DYKNAIN
+583 
-590 YAYLYQSQLGIQNTT
+590 AYLFQSQLGVLNNTS
-605 KTQEYSPQGY
+605 TQDFAAQAYE

>member
-1 MANYSLT
+1 MANYSLMI
-8 VNSTF
+8 SSSF

-21 LPIYQANAQAQYQAE
+21 LPIYQANTQAQYQAE

-58 ADVYS
+58 ADVYNT
-63 KYKSYSNQ
+63 YKAYSNQ
-71 LKEAA
+71 LKAA
-76 NDVLNNGI
+76 ADDILNNGI

-208 TNATNKVLGAIY
+208 TTATNKVLSAIY

-232 ANENQRRQ
+232 ANKNQRRQ

-267 ENYKFNQQL
+267 ENYKLQQQL
-276 ALLQAQQ
+276 ALMQAQQ
-283 QQTNDNLPINPT
+283 QQQDQLSAINEV

-308 MREKYKQYFY
+308 MREKYKKYFY

-328 KGREQYFKEQELLT
+328 KGREAYNE
-342 KIDRGEKITDK
+342 GEVHYTS
-353 ELNEWKNSEI
+353 NSENI
-363 GKKIINSKIPQSRF
+363 KRGSVMGSDGRMYDLKKDKQGRYYYTEKS
-377 SKKVDF
+377 DF
-383 SKDSPVVFLKEL
+383 KDFL
-395 KNELNKNRGFKTFL
+395 N
-409 DSLGAQKY
+409 SLGAQKY
-417 LGKGHNWQPGNVG
+417 LGKGNNWQPGNVG
-430 NLWSKYI
+430 NLWNKYI

-445 KRFMEYNYA
+445 KQFMEYNYA
-454 LNEDQQKA
+454 LNNEQQNTYTKM
-462 YKNAIITA
+462 
-470 NLGNDKVYESTFNRK
+470 LGEIGGLYEAKFDKKS
-485 TQKFE
+485 
-490 RGKSIDL
+490 GKWIEGDKIDL
-497 SDFATDENKYTITDI
+497 EDFRNADNKWNVTSARYGSSGRTYLATNKEGKQLRIISHNYINPNVEENIDRLMI
-512 RMSTFGNTAIVQDK
+512 RNNEISNALKSGYM
-526 KNGKVYRIAL
+526 NGKKMTEADRAYYEQKLRNNV
-536 PSGINYVNERQ
+536 Q
-547 RDAALQAAKQASEI
+547 QAQWF
-561 VYTKKLP
+561 
-568 NGKAATQTEIAQAEQ
+568 
-583 DYKNAIN
+583 
-590 YAYLYQSQLGIQNTT
+590 QSQVGIQNTT
-605 KTQEYSPQGY
+605 SAQTYAPQSFN

>member
-1 MANYSLT
+1 MANYSLMI
-8 VNSTF
+8 SSSF

-58 ADVYS
+58 ADVYNT
-63 KYKSYSNQ
+63 YKTYSNQ
-71 LKEAA
+71 LKAA
-76 NDVLNNGI
+76 ADDILNNGI
-84 NAASRRNLMNMRAQY
+84 NTASRRNLMNMRAQY

-140 SYYMKNPTYTPQ
+140 SYYMKNPNYTPQ

-208 TNATNKVLGAIY
+208 TTATNKVLSAIY

-232 ANENQRRQ
+232 DNENQRRQ

-276 ALLQAQQ
+276 ALMQAQQ
-283 QQTNDNLPINPT
+283 QQQDQLSAINEV

-302 QKEADE
+302 QNEADKI
-308 MREKYKQYFY
+308 REKYKKYFY

-328 KGREQYFKEQELLT
+328 KGREEYEKQTTINEPVRYDSKAGKWYYVISSKIHGGMQGAAPGTKQYVAKGT
-342 KIDRGEKITDK
+342 KIEYEG
-353 ELNEWKNSEI
+353 NN
-363 GKKIINSKIPQSRF
+363 
-377 SKKVDF
+377 
-383 SKDSPVVFLKEL
+383 PVVKV
-395 KNELNKNRGFKTFL
+395 KTGQSQFRSFL

-417 LGKGHNWQPGNVG
+417 LGKGNNWQPGNVG

-437 STGVRGDA
+437 NTGVKGDD
-445 KRFMEYNYA
+445 KQYMEYNYA
-454 LNEDQQKA
+454 LNNEQQNTYTKM
-462 YKNAIITA
+462 
-470 NLGNDKVYESTFNRK
+470 LGEIGGLYEAKFDKKS
-485 TQKFE
+485 
-490 RGKSIDL
+490 GKWVEGDKIDL
-497 SDFATDENKYTITDI
+497 EDFRNADNKWNVTSARYGSSGRTYLATNKEGKQLRLISRNYINPNVEENIDRLMI
-512 RMSTFGNTAIVQDK
+512 RNNKISNALRSGYMDGKKMTEADRAYYEQELRNNVQ
-526 KNGKVYRIAL
+526 
-536 PSGINYVNERQ
+536 
-547 RDAALQAAKQASEI
+547 QAQWF
-561 VYTKKLP
+561 
-568 NGKAATQTEIAQAEQ
+568 
-583 DYKNAIN
+583 
-590 YAYLYQSQLGIQNTT
+590 QSQVGIQNTT
-605 KTQEYSPQGY
+605 SAQTYNPQSFN

>member
-1 MANYSLT
+1 MANYSLMIS
-8 VNSTF
+8 STF

-46 DQWEKLANNAQD
+46 DQWEKLANNTQD
-58 ADVYS
+58 ADVYNI
-63 KYKSYSNQ
+63 YKAYSNQ
-71 LKEAA
+71 LKAA
-76 NDVLNNGI
+76 ADDILNNGI
-84 NAASRRNLMNMRAQY
+84 NTASRRNLMNMRAQY

-208 TNATNKVLGAIY
+208 TTATNKILGAIY

-232 ANENQRRQ
+232 ANENQRKQ

-267 ENYKFNQQL
+267 ENYKLQQQL
-276 ALLQAQQ
+276 ALMQAQQ
-283 QQTNDNLPINPT
+283 QQQDQLSAINEV

-308 MREKYKQYFY
+308 MREKYKKYFY

-328 KGREQYFKEQELLT
+328 IGREAYNE
-342 KIDRGEKITDK
+342 GEVHYT
-353 ELNEWKNSEI
+353 NNSENI
-363 GKKIINSKIPQSRF
+363 KRGSVMGSDGRMYDLKKDKQGRYYYTEKS
-377 SKKVDF
+377 DF
-383 SKDSPVVFLKEL
+383 KD
-395 KNELNKNRGFKTFL
+395 FL

-417 LGKGHNWQPGNVG
+417 LGKGNNWQPGNVG

-437 STGVRGDA
+437 NTGVKGDA
-445 KRFMEYNYA
+445 KQYMEYNYA
-454 LNEDQQKA
+454 LNNEQQNTYTKM
-462 YKNAIITA
+462 
-470 NLGNDKVYESTFNRK
+470 LGEIGGLYEAKFDKKS
-485 TQKFE
+485 
-490 RGKSIDL
+490 GKWIEGDKIDL
-497 SDFATDENKYTITDI
+497 EDFRNADNKWNVTSARYGSSGRTYLATNKDGKQLRLISRNYINPNVEENIDRLMTRNNMISNALRSGY
-512 RMSTFGNTAIVQDK
+512 M
-526 KNGKVYRIAL
+526 NGKKMTEADRAYYEQELRNNV
-536 PSGINYVNERQ
+536 Q
-547 RDAALQAAKQASEI
+547 QAQWF
-561 VYTKKLP
+561 
-568 NGKAATQTEIAQAEQ
+568 
-583 DYKNAIN
+583 
-590 YAYLYQSQLGIQNTT
+590 QSQVGIQNTT
-605 KTQEYSPQGY
+605 SAQTYNPQAYN

>member
-140 SYYMKNPTYTPQ
+140 SYYMKNPSYTPQ

-208 TNATNKVLGAIY
+208 TTATNKVLGAIY

-283 QQTNDNLPINPT
+283 QQINDNLPINPT

-308 MREKYKQYFY
+308 MREKYKKYFY

-323 TYLSQ
+323 TYLRQ
-328 KGREQYFKEQELLT
+328 KGREAYEGKVRLKAIDIASYQHEGKGKYGYGQFTLRDNISGKTTVIPIQKDKEGYYYNIADSGFSELL
-342 KIDRGEKITDK
+342 
-353 ELNEWKNSEI
+353 N
-363 GKKIINSKIPQSRF
+363 
-377 SKKVDF
+377 
-383 SKDSPVVFLKEL
+383 
-395 KNELNKNRGFKTFL
+395 
-409 DSLGAQKY
+409 SLGAQKY

-437 STGVRGDA
+437 NTGIRGDA
-445 KRFMEYNYA
+445 NRFMEYNYA
-454 LNEDQQKA
+454 LNEEQQKA

-485 TQKFE
+485 TKKFE

-497 SDFATDENKYTITDI
+497 ADLATDDNKYTITDI
-512 RMSTFGNTAIVQDK
+512 RMSAFGNTAIIQDK
-526 KNGKVYRIAL
+526 KKGKVYRIAL
-536 PSGINYVNERQ
+536 PSGINYINEKQ

-561 VYTKKLP
+561 AYTKKLP
-568 NGKAATQTEIAQAEQ
+568 NGKAATKAELIQAEQ

-590 YAYLYQSQLGIQNTT
+590 YAYLYQSQLGIQNTIESQ
-605 KTQEYSPQGY
+605 KYSPQGY

>member
-1 MANYSLT
+1 MAKNYSLT

-58 ADVYS
+58 ADVYNT
-63 KYKSYSNQ
+63 YKAYSNQ
-71 LKEAA
+71 LKAA
-76 NDVLNNGI
+76 ADDILNNGI
-84 NAASRRNLMNMRAQY
+84 NTASRRNLMNMRAQY

-140 SYYMKNPTYTPQ
+140 SYYMKNPNYTPQ

-208 TNATNKVLGAIY
+208 TTATNKVLGAIY
-220 QQVYDSSQIGNW
+220 QQIYDSSQIGNW

-245 KQGMWSAIGQ
+245 KQGMWSAIGP

-276 ALLQAQQ
+276 ALMQAQQ
-283 QQTNDNLPINPT
+283 QQQNQSANINEV

-302 QKEADE
+302 QNEADR
-308 MREKYKQYFY
+308 MKEKYKKYFY

-323 TYLSQ
+323 TYLRQ
-328 KGREQYFKEQELLT
+328 IGREVYNE
-342 KIDRGEKITDK
+342 GEVHYT
-353 ELNEWKNSEI
+353 NNSENI
-363 GKKIINSKIPQSRF
+363 KRGSVMGSDGRMHDLKKDKQGRYYYTEKS
-377 SKKVDF
+377 DF
-383 SKDSPVVFLKEL
+383 KD
-395 KNELNKNRGFKTFL
+395 FL

-417 LGKGHNWQPGNVG
+417 LGKGNNWQPGNVG
-430 NLWSKYI
+430 NLWNKYI
-437 STGVRGDA
+437 STGVKGDA
-445 KRFMEYNYA
+445 KQFMEYKYT
-454 LNEDQQKA
+454 LNNEQQDA
-462 YKNAIITA
+462 YTKM
-470 NLGNDKVYESTFNRK
+470 LGEIGGLYEAKFDKKS
-485 TQKFE
+485 
-490 RGKSIDL
+490 GKWVEGDKIDL
-497 SDFATDENKYTITDI
+497 EDFRNADNKWNITSARYGSSGRTYLATNKEGKQLRLISRNYINPNVEENIDRLMI
-512 RMSTFGNTAIVQDK
+512 RNNKISNALRSGYM
-526 KNGKVYRIAL
+526 NGKKMTEADRAYYEQELRNNV
-536 PSGINYVNERQ
+536 Q
-547 RDAALQAAKQASEI
+547 QAQWF
-561 VYTKKLP
+561 
-568 NGKAATQTEIAQAEQ
+568 
-583 DYKNAIN
+583 
-590 YAYLYQSQLGIQNTT
+590 QSQVGIQNTT
-605 KTQEYSPQGY
+605 SAQTYNPQGFN

>member
-1 MANYSLT
+1 MANYSLMI
-8 VNSTF
+8 SSSF

-99 ASNIIPIEEAYNKR
+99 TSNIIPIEEAYNKR

-140 SYYMKNPTYTPQ
+140 SYYMKNPSYTPQ

-208 TNATNKVLGAIY
+208 TTATNKVLGAIY

-267 ENYKFNQQL
+267 ENYKLQQQL
-276 ALLQAQQ
+276 ALAQAQQ
-283 QQTNDNLPINPT
+283 QQNQLSAINEV

-302 QKEADE
+302 QNEADK
-308 MREKYKQYFY
+308 MKEKYKQYFY

-328 KGREQYFKEQELLT
+328 KGREAYNE
-342 KIDRGEKITDK
+342 GEIHYT
-353 ELNEWKNSEI
+353 NNSENI
-363 GKKIINSKIPQSRF
+363 KRGSVMGSDGRMYDLKKDKQGRYYYTEKS
-377 SKKVDF
+377 DF
-383 SKDSPVVFLKEL
+383 KDFL
-395 KNELNKNRGFKTFL
+395 N
-409 DSLGAQKY
+409 SLGAQKY

-430 NLWSKYI
+430 NLWNKYI
-437 STGVRGDA
+437 NTGVRGDA
-445 KRFMEYNYA
+445 KQFMEYDYA
-454 LNEDQQKA
+454 LSPTQQTAYKNQIAAANIGRDRIYAAKFDKKSGTWKKDKDIDLADFLNEDNKWTVTNARFGAQGRTYIAKNKDGKVIRFVMPIGINPNVEKNIDKRAEDAMNISKTLQSGKLNGKPLTDVQKA
-462 YKNAIITA
+462 QLRQAYNNAI
-470 NLGNDKVYESTFNRK
+470 
-485 TQKFE
+485 Q
-490 RGKSIDL
+490 
-497 SDFATDENKYTITDI
+497 
-512 RMSTFGNTAIVQDK
+512 Q
-526 KNGKVYRIAL
+526 
-536 PSGINYVNERQ
+536 
-547 RDAALQAAKQASEI
+547 
-561 VYTKKLP
+561 
-568 NGKAATQTEIAQAEQ
+568 
-583 DYKNAIN
+583 
-590 YAYLYQSQLGIQNTT
+590 AYLFQSQLGVLNNTS
-605 KTQEYSPQGY
+605 TQDFAAQAYE

>member
-1 MANYSLT
+1 MANYSLMI
-8 VNSTF
+8 SSSF

-58 ADVYS
+58 ADVYNT
-63 KYKSYSNQ
+63 YKAYSNQ
-71 LKEAA
+71 LKAA
-76 NDVLNNGI
+76 ADDILNNGI
-84 NAASRRNLMNMRAQY
+84 NTASRRNLMNMRAQY

-113 QQQAQVLWQARL
+113 QQQAQILWQARL

-178 KGEPIDS
+178 KGEPIDN
-185 YTNTFIQK
+185 YTNIFIQK

-208 TNATNKVLGAIY
+208 TTATNKVLGAIY

-276 ALLQAQQ
+276 ALMQAQQ
-283 QQTNDNLPINPT
+283 QQQAQLSAINEV

-302 QKEADE
+302 QNEVDKI
-308 MREKYKQYFY
+308 REKYKKYFY

-323 TYLSQ
+323 TYLRQ
-328 KGREQYFKEQELLT
+328 IGREAYNE
-342 KIDRGEKITDK
+342 GEVHYT
-353 ELNEWKNSEI
+353 NNSENI
-363 GKKIINSKIPQSRF
+363 KRGSVMGSDGRMHDLKKDKQGRYYYTEKS
-377 SKKVDF
+377 DF
-383 SKDSPVVFLKEL
+383 KD
-395 KNELNKNRGFKTFL
+395 FL

-417 LGKGHNWQPGNVG
+417 LGKGNNWQPGNVG
-430 NLWSKYI
+430 NLWNKYI

-445 KRFMEYNYA
+445 KQFMEYNYA
-454 LNEDQQKA
+454 LNNEQQNTYTKM
-462 YKNAIITA
+462 
-470 NLGNDKVYESTFNRK
+470 LGEIGGLYEAKFDKKS
-485 TQKFE
+485 
-490 RGKSIDL
+490 GKWVEGDKIDL
-497 SDFATDENKYTITDI
+497 EDFRNADNKWNVTSARYGSSGRTYLATNKEGKQLRLISRNYINPNVEENIDRLMI
-512 RMSTFGNTAIVQDK
+512 RNNKISNALRSGYMDGKKMTEADRAYYEQELKNNVQ
-526 KNGKVYRIAL
+526 
-536 PSGINYVNERQ
+536 
-547 RDAALQAAKQASEI
+547 QAQWF
-561 VYTKKLP
+561 
-568 NGKAATQTEIAQAEQ
+568 
-583 DYKNAIN
+583 
-590 YAYLYQSQLGIQNTT
+590 QSQVGIQNTT
-605 KTQEYSPQGY
+605 SAQTYNPQSFN

>member
-1 MANYSLT
+1 MAKNYSLT

-58 ADVYS
+58 ADVYNT
-63 KYKSYSNQ
+63 YKAYSNQ
-71 LKEAA
+71 LKAA
-76 NDVLNNGI
+76 ADDILNNGI
-84 NAASRRNLMNMRAQY
+84 NTASRRNLMNMRAQY

-113 QQQAQVLWQARL
+113 QQQAQILWQARL

-208 TNATNKVLGAIY
+208 TTATNKVLGAIY

-232 ANENQRRQ
+232 ANENQRKQ

-276 ALLQAQQ
+276 ALMQAQQ
-283 QQTNDNLPINPT
+283 QQQDQLSAINEV
-295 PIYTPEE
+295 PIYIPEE
-302 QKEADE
+302 QNEVDKI
-308 MREKYKQYFY
+308 REKYKKYFY

-323 TYLSQ
+323 TYLRQ
-328 KGREQYFKEQELLT
+328 IGREAYNK
-342 KIDRGEKITDK
+342 GEVHYT
-353 ELNEWKNSEI
+353 NNSENI
-363 GKKIINSKIPQSRF
+363 KRGSVMGSDGRMHDLKKDKQGRYYYTEKS
-377 SKKVDF
+377 DF
-383 SKDSPVVFLKEL
+383 KD
-395 KNELNKNRGFKTFL
+395 FL

-417 LGKGHNWQPGNVG
+417 LGKGNNWQPGNVG
-430 NLWSKYI
+430 NLWNKYI
-437 STGVRGDA
+437 STGVKGDA
-445 KRFMEYNYA
+445 KQFMEYNYA
-454 LNEDQQKA
+454 LNNEQQNTYTKM
-462 YKNAIITA
+462 
-470 NLGNDKVYESTFNRK
+470 LGEIGGLYEAKFDKKS
-485 TQKFE
+485 
-490 RGKSIDL
+490 GKWVEGDKIDL
-497 SDFATDENKYTITDI
+497 EDFRNADNKWNVTSARYGSSGRTYLATNKEGKQLRLISRNYINPNVEENIDRLMI
-512 RMSTFGNTAIVQDK
+512 RNNKISNALRSGYMDGKKMTEADRAYYEQELRNNVQ
-526 KNGKVYRIAL
+526 
-536 PSGINYVNERQ
+536 
-547 RDAALQAAKQASEI
+547 QAQWF
-561 VYTKKLP
+561 
-568 NGKAATQTEIAQAEQ
+568 
-583 DYKNAIN
+583 
-590 YAYLYQSQLGIQNTT
+590 QSQVGIQNTT
-605 KTQEYSPQGY
+605 SAQTYNPQAYN

>member
-1 MANYSLT
+1 MANYSLMI
-8 VNSTF
+8 SSSF

-46 DQWEKLANNAQD
+46 DQWERLANNAQD
-58 ADVYS
+58 ADVYNT
-63 KYKSYSNQ
+63 YKAYSNQ
-71 LKEAA
+71 LKAA
-76 NDVLNNGI
+76 ADDILNNGI
-84 NAASRRNLMNMRAQY
+84 NTASRRNLMNMRAQY

-208 TNATNKVLGAIY
+208 TTATNKVLGAIY

-232 ANENQRRQ
+232 ANENQRKQ

-276 ALLQAQQ
+276 ALMQAQQ
-283 QQTNDNLPINPT
+283 QQQAQLSAINEV

-302 QKEADE
+302 QNEADE
-308 MREKYKQYFY
+308 MREKYKKYFY

-328 KGREQYFKEQELLT
+328 KGREAYNE
-342 KIDRGEKITDK
+342 GEIHYT
-353 ELNEWKNSEI
+353 NNSENI
-363 GKKIINSKIPQSRF
+363 KRGSVMGSDGRMHDLKKDKQGRYYYTEKS
-377 SKKVDF
+377 DF
-383 SKDSPVVFLKEL
+383 KD
-395 KNELNKNRGFKTFL
+395 FL

-417 LGKGHNWQPGNVG
+417 LGKGNNWQPGNVG

-437 STGVRGDA
+437 STGVKGDA
-445 KRFMEYNYA
+445 KQFMEYNYA
-454 LNEDQQKA
+454 LNNEQQNTYTKM
-462 YKNAIITA
+462 
-470 NLGNDKVYESTFNRK
+470 LGEIGGLYEAKFDKKS
-485 TQKFE
+485 
-490 RGKSIDL
+490 GKWVEGDKIDL
-497 SDFATDENKYTITDI
+497 EDFRNADNKWNVTSARYGSSGRTYLATNKEGKQLRLISRNYINPNVEENIDRLMI
-512 RMSTFGNTAIVQDK
+512 RNNKISNALRSGYMDGKKMTEADRAYYEQELRNNVQ
-526 KNGKVYRIAL
+526 
-536 PSGINYVNERQ
+536 
-547 RDAALQAAKQASEI
+547 QAQWF
-561 VYTKKLP
+561 
-568 NGKAATQTEIAQAEQ
+568 
-583 DYKNAIN
+583 
-590 YAYLYQSQLGIQNTT
+590 QSQVGIQNTT
-605 KTQEYSPQGY
+605 SAQTYNPQSFN

>member
-8 VNSTF
+8 VSSTF

-58 ADVYS
+58 ADVYNT
-63 KYKSYSNQ
+63 YKAYSNQ
-71 LKEAA
+71 LKAA
-76 NDVLNNGI
+76 ADDILNNGI
-84 NAASRRNLMNMRAQY
+84 NTASRRNLMNMRAQY

-113 QQQAQVLWQARL
+113 QQQAQILWQARL

-140 SYYMKNPTYTPQ
+140 SYYMKNPNYTPQ

-208 TNATNKVLGAIY
+208 TTATNKVLGAIY

-267 ENYKFNQQL
+267 ENYKLQQQL
-276 ALLQAQQ
+276 ALMQAQQ
-283 QQTNDNLPINPT
+283 QQQNQLAAINEV

-302 QKEADE
+302 QNEADK
-308 MREKYKQYFY
+308 MKEKYKQYFY

-323 TYLSQ
+323 TYLRQ
-328 KGREQYFKEQELLT
+328 IGREQYFKEQELLT

-383 SKDSPVVFLKEL
+383 SKDSLVVFLKEL
-395 KNELNKNRGFKTFL
+395 KNELKQNKGFKAFL

-417 LGKGHNWQPGNVG
+417 LGKGHNWQPGNIG

-437 STGVRGDA
+437 NTGVKGDA
-445 KRFMEYNYA
+445 KQFMEYNYA
-454 LNEDQQKA
+454 LNNEQQNTYTKMLGEIGGLYEAKFDKKSGKWVEGDKIDLEDFRKADNKWNVTSARYGSSGRTYLATNKEGKQLRLISRNYINPNVEENIDRLMIRNNKISNALRSGYMDGKKMTEADKA
-462 YKNAIITA
+462 Y
-470 NLGNDKVYESTFNRK
+470 YEQELRN
-485 TQKFE
+485 
-490 RGKSIDL
+490 
-497 SDFATDENKYTITDI
+497 N
-512 RMSTFGNTAIVQDK
+512 VQ
-526 KNGKVYRIAL
+526 
-536 PSGINYVNERQ
+536 
-547 RDAALQAAKQASEI
+547 QAQWF
-561 VYTKKLP
+561 
-568 NGKAATQTEIAQAEQ
+568 
-583 DYKNAIN
+583 
-590 YAYLYQSQLGIQNTT
+590 QSQVGIQNTT
-605 KTQEYSPQGY
+605 SAQTYTPQSFN

>member
-140 SYYMKNPTYTPQ
+140 SYYMKNPSYTPQ

-208 TNATNKVLGAIY
+208 TTATNKVLGAIY

-267 ENYKFNQQL
+267 ENYKLQQQL
-276 ALLQAQQ
+276 ALAQAQQ
-283 QQTNDNLPINPT
+283 QQNQLAAINEV

-302 QKEADE
+302 QNKADK
-308 MREKYKQYFY
+308 MKEKYKQYFY

-328 KGREQYFKEQELLT
+328 KGREAYNEEEIHYTYNLENIIRGSVMGSDGRMYDLKKDKQGRYYYTKKSDFK
-342 KIDRGEKITDK
+342 DF
-353 ELNEWKNSEI
+353 LN
-363 GKKIINSKIPQSRF
+363 
-377 SKKVDF
+377 
-383 SKDSPVVFLKEL
+383 
-395 KNELNKNRGFKTFL
+395 
-409 DSLGAQKY
+409 SLGAQKY

-430 NLWSKYI
+430 NLWNKYI
-437 STGVRGDA
+437 NTGVRGDA
-445 KRFMEYNYA
+445 KQFMEYDYA
-454 LNEDQQKA
+454 LSPTQQTAYKNQIAAANIGRDRIYAAKFDKKLGTWKKDKDIDLADFLNEDNKWTVTNARFGAQGRTYIAKNKEGEVIRFVMPVGINPNVEKNIDTLTNQSMEINKILKSGKLNGKPLTDTQKTQLIQA
-462 YKNAIITA
+462 SNNAI
-470 NLGNDKVYESTFNRK
+470 
-485 TQKFE
+485 Q
-490 RGKSIDL
+490 
-497 SDFATDENKYTITDI
+497 
-512 RMSTFGNTAIVQDK
+512 Q
-526 KNGKVYRIAL
+526 
-536 PSGINYVNERQ
+536 
-547 RDAALQAAKQASEI
+547 
-561 VYTKKLP
+561 
-568 NGKAATQTEIAQAEQ
+568 
-583 DYKNAIN
+583 
-590 YAYLYQSQLGIQNTT
+590 AYLFQSQLGVLNNTS
-605 KTQEYSPQGY
+605 TQDFAAQAYE

>member
-1 MANYSLT
+1 MAKNYSLT

-140 SYYMKNPTYTPQ
+140 SYYMKNPSYTPQ

-198 NDIQKYLNGE
+198 NDIQKYFNGE
-208 TNATNKVLGAIY
+208 TTATNKVLGAIY

-267 ENYKFNQQL
+267 ENYKLQQQL
-276 ALLQAQQ
+276 ALMQAQQ
-283 QQTNDNLPINPT
+283 QQQDQLAAINEV

-302 QKEADE
+302 QNEADK
-308 MREKYKQYFY
+308 MKEKYKQYFY

-328 KGREQYFKEQELLT
+328 KGREEYEKQKNTLKT
-342 KIDRGEKITDK
+342 KTNNISGREGKFTQLGEN
-353 ELNEWKNSEI
+353 L
-363 GKKIINSKIPQSRF
+363 SKIENT
-377 SKKVDF
+377 DF
-383 SKDSPVVFLKEL
+383 YNFL
-395 KNELNKNRGFKTFL
+395 N
-409 DSLGAQKY
+409 SIGAQKY

-430 NLWSKYI
+430 NLWNKYI
-437 STGVRGDA
+437 NTGVRGDA
-445 KRFMEYNYA
+445 KQYMEYDYA
-454 LNEDQQKA
+454 LSPTQQTAYKNQIAAANIGRDKIYAAKFDRKTGTWKKDKDIDLADFLNEDNKWTVTNARFGAQGRTYIAKNKDGEVIRFVMPIGINPNVEKNIDKRAEDAINISKTLQSGKLNGKPLTDVQKA
-462 YKNAIITA
+462 QLRQAYNNAI
-470 NLGNDKVYESTFNRK
+470 
-485 TQKFE
+485 Q
-490 RGKSIDL
+490 
-497 SDFATDENKYTITDI
+497 
-512 RMSTFGNTAIVQDK
+512 Q
-526 KNGKVYRIAL
+526 
-536 PSGINYVNERQ
+536 
-547 RDAALQAAKQASEI
+547 
-561 VYTKKLP
+561 
-568 NGKAATQTEIAQAEQ
+568 
-583 DYKNAIN
+583 
-590 YAYLYQSQLGIQNTT
+590 AYLFQSQLGVLNNTS
-605 KTQEYSPQGY
+605 TQDFAAQAYE

>member
-84 NAASRRNLMNMRAQY
+84 NAVSRRNLMNMRAQY

-165 AAQNLAKTLSSYG
+165 AAQNLAKTLSSYS

-208 TNATNKVLGAIY
+208 TTATNKVLGAIY

-267 ENYKFNQQL
+267 ENYKLQQQL
-276 ALLQAQQ
+276 ALAQAQQ
-283 QQTNDNLPINPT
+283 QQNQLSAINEV

-302 QKEADE
+302 QKEADK
-308 MREKYKQYFY
+308 MKEKYKQYFY

-328 KGREQYFKEQELLT
+328 KGREAYESKTRIKAIDLSIYQHEGKGKYGYGQFTIRDNISGKPTVVSIQKDKEGYYYNNLNSEFSELL
-342 KIDRGEKITDK
+342 
-353 ELNEWKNSEI
+353 N
-363 GKKIINSKIPQSRF
+363 
-377 SKKVDF
+377 
-383 SKDSPVVFLKEL
+383 
-395 KNELNKNRGFKTFL
+395 
-409 DSLGAQKY
+409 SLGAQKY

-430 NLWSKYI
+430 NLWDKYLK
-437 STGVRGDA
+437 TGVRGDA
-445 KRFMEYNYA
+445 KQFMEYDYA
-454 LNEDQQKA
+454 LNSTQQEA
-462 YKNAIITA
+462 YKTLLGNAGDLYEAKFDKKSSKWIKGDKLNLEDFLNEDKKWNITA
-470 NLGNDKVYESTFNRK
+470 SRYGSSGRTYL
-485 TQKFE
+485 
-490 RGKSIDL
+490 
-497 SDFATDENKYTITDI
+497 ATNKE
-512 RMSTFGNTAIVQDK
+512 G
-526 KNGKVYRIAL
+526 
-536 PSGINYVNERQ
+536 
-547 RDAALQAAKQASEI
+547 
-561 VYTKKLP
+561 KKLRIISRNYINP
-568 NGKAATQTEIAQAEQ
+568 NVEENIDKLMTRNNKISNALRSGYMDGKKMTEADRAYYEQELKNNVQQAQWF
-583 DYKNAIN
+583 
-590 YAYLYQSQLGIQNTT
+590 QSQVGIQNTT
-605 KTQEYSPQGY
+605 SAQTYAPQAYN

>member
-1 MANYSLT
+1 MANYSLMI
-8 VNSTF
+8 SSSF

-58 ADVYS
+58 ADVYNT
-63 KYKSYSNQ
+63 YKAYSNQ
-71 LKEAA
+71 LKAA
-76 NDVLNNGI
+76 ADDILNNGI
-84 NAASRRNLMNMRAQY
+84 NTASRRNLMNMRAQY

-208 TNATNKVLGAIY
+208 TTATNKVLGAIY

-232 ANENQRRQ
+232 ANENQRKQ

-283 QQTNDNLPINPT
+283 QQQDQLSAINEV

-302 QKEADE
+302 QNEADE
-308 MREKYKQYFY
+308 MREKYKKYFY

-323 TYLSQ
+323 TYLRQ
-328 KGREQYFKEQELLT
+328 IGREAYNE
-342 KIDRGEKITDK
+342 GEVHYT
-353 ELNEWKNSEI
+353 NNSENI
-363 GKKIINSKIPQSRF
+363 KRGSVMGSDGRMHDLKKDKQGRYYYTEKS
-377 SKKVDF
+377 DF
-383 SKDSPVVFLKEL
+383 KD
-395 KNELNKNRGFKTFL
+395 FL

-417 LGKGHNWQPGNVG
+417 LGKGNNWQPGNVG
-430 NLWSKYI
+430 NLWNKYI
-437 STGVRGDA
+437 STGVKGDA
-445 KRFMEYNYA
+445 KQFMEYNYA
-454 LNEDQQKA
+454 LNNEQQNTYTKM
-462 YKNAIITA
+462 
-470 NLGNDKVYESTFNRK
+470 LGEIGGLYEAKFDKKS
-485 TQKFE
+485 
-490 RGKSIDL
+490 GKWVEGDKIDL
-497 SDFATDENKYTITDI
+497 EDFRNADNKWNVTSARYGSSGRTYLATNKEGKQLRLISRNYINPNVEENIDRLMI
-512 RMSTFGNTAIVQDK
+512 RNNKISNALRSGYMDGKKMTEADRAYYEQELRNNVQ
-526 KNGKVYRIAL
+526 
-536 PSGINYVNERQ
+536 
-547 RDAALQAAKQASEI
+547 QAQWF
-561 VYTKKLP
+561 
-568 NGKAATQTEIAQAEQ
+568 
-583 DYKNAIN
+583 
-590 YAYLYQSQLGIQNTT
+590 QSQVGIQNTT
-605 KTQEYSPQGY
+605 SAQTYNPQSFN

>member
-1 MANYSLT
+1 MANYSLMI
-8 VNSTF
+8 SSSF

-58 ADVYS
+58 ANVYNI
-63 KYKSYSNQ
+63 YKAYSNQ
-71 LKEAA
+71 LKAA
-76 NDVLNNGI
+76 ADDILNNGI
-84 NAASRRNLMNMRAQY
+84 NTASRRNLMNMRAQY

-208 TNATNKVLGAIY
+208 TTATNKVLGAIY

-232 ANENQRRQ
+232 ANENQKRQ

-276 ALLQAQQ
+276 ALMQAQQ
-283 QQTNDNLPINPT
+283 QQQDQLSAINEV
-295 PIYTPEE
+295 PIYIPEE
-302 QKEADE
+302 QKEVDK
-308 MREKYKQYFY
+308 MREKYKKYFY

-323 TYLSQ
+323 TYLKQ
-328 KGREQYFKEQELLT
+328 KGREVYEGKVRIKPTDLASYQHEGKGKYGYGQFTLRDNISGKTTIVPIQKDNEGYFYNITDSGFSELL
-342 KIDRGEKITDK
+342 
-353 ELNEWKNSEI
+353 N
-363 GKKIINSKIPQSRF
+363 
-377 SKKVDF
+377 
-383 SKDSPVVFLKEL
+383 
-395 KNELNKNRGFKTFL
+395 
-409 DSLGAQKY
+409 SLGAQKY
-417 LGKGHNWQPGNVG
+417 LGKGNNWQPGNVG
-430 NLWSKYI
+430 NLWNKYI

-445 KRFMEYNYA
+445 KQYMEYDYPLNSTQQEAYKQLLGNA
-454 LNEDQQKA
+454 GDLYEAKFDKKSGKWVKGDKLDLEDFLNEDNKW
-462 YKNAIITA
+462 NVTA
-470 NLGNDKVYESTFNRK
+470 SRYGSSGRTYL
-485 TQKFE
+485 
-490 RGKSIDL
+490 
-497 SDFATDENKYTITDI
+497 ATNKE
-512 RMSTFGNTAIVQDK
+512 G
-526 KNGKVYRIAL
+526 
-536 PSGINYVNERQ
+536 
-547 RDAALQAAKQASEI
+547 
-561 VYTKKLP
+561 KKLRIISRNYINP
-568 NGKAATQTEIAQAEQ
+568 NVEENIDRLMTRNNKISNALRSGYMDGKKMTEADRAYYEQELRNNVQQAQWF
-583 DYKNAIN
+583 
-590 YAYLYQSQLGIQNTT
+590 QSQVGIQNTT
-605 KTQEYSPQGY
+605 SAQTYAPQAYN

>member
-1 MANYSLT
+1 MAKNYSLT

-58 ADVYS
+58 ADVYN
-63 KYKSYSNQ
+63 KYKLYSNQ

-84 NAASRRNLMNMRAQY
+84 NTASRRNLMNMRAQY

-140 SYYMKNPTYTPQ
+140 SYYMQNPSYTPQ

-178 KGEPIDS
+178 KGEPIDK
-185 YTNTFIQK
+185 YTNTFVQR

-208 TNATNKVLGAIY
+208 TTATNKVLGAIY

-283 QQTNDNLPINPT
+283 QQQDQLSAVNEV

-328 KGREQYFKEQELLT
+328 KGREAYEGKVRIKPIDLASYQHEGKGKYGYGQFTLRDNISGKTTVVPIQKDKEGYYYNIADSGFSELL
-342 KIDRGEKITDK
+342 
-353 ELNEWKNSEI
+353 N
-363 GKKIINSKIPQSRF
+363 
-377 SKKVDF
+377 
-383 SKDSPVVFLKEL
+383 
-395 KNELNKNRGFKTFL
+395 
-409 DSLGAQKY
+409 SLGAQKY
-417 LGKGHNWQPGNVG
+417 LGKGNNWQPGNVG
-430 NLWSKYI
+430 NLWNKYI
-437 STGVRGDA
+437 STGVKGDA
-445 KRFMEYNYA
+445 KQYMEYDYA
-454 LNEDQQKA
+454 LNPAQQEA
-462 YKNAIITA
+462 YKQL
-470 NLGNDKVYESTFNRK
+470 LGNAGDLYEA
-485 TQKFE
+485 KF
-490 RGKSIDL
+490 
-497 SDFATDENKYTITDI
+497 
-512 RMSTFGNTAIVQDK
+512 DK
-526 KNGKVYRIAL
+526 KSGKWVKGDKLDLEDFLNEDNKWNVTASRYGS
-536 PSGINYVNERQ
+536 SGRTYLATNKEG
-547 RDAALQAAKQASEI
+547 
-561 VYTKKLP
+561 KKLRIISRNYINP
-568 NGKAATQTEIAQAEQ
+568 NVEKNIDNLIIRNNKISNALRSGYMDGKKMTEADRAYYEQKLKNNVQQAQWF
-583 DYKNAIN
+583 
-590 YAYLYQSQLGIQNTT
+590 QSQVGIQNTT
-605 KTQEYSPQGY
+605 SAQTYAPQAYN

>member
-84 NAASRRNLMNMRAQY
+84 NAASRRNLMNMRVQY

-208 TNATNKVLGAIY
+208 TTATNKVLGAIY

-267 ENYKFNQQL
+267 ENYKLQQQL
-276 ALLQAQQ
+276 ALVQAQQ
-283 QQTNDNLPINPT
+283 QQQYQLAAINEV

-302 QKEADE
+302 QNEADK
-308 MREKYKQYFY
+308 MKEKYKQYFY

-328 KGREQYFKEQELLT
+328 KGREEYEKQKNTLKT
-342 KIDRGEKITDK
+342 KTNNISGREGKFTQLGEN
-353 ELNEWKNSEI
+353 L
-363 GKKIINSKIPQSRF
+363 SKIENT
-377 SKKVDF
+377 DF
-383 SKDSPVVFLKEL
+383 YNFL
-395 KNELNKNRGFKTFL
+395 N
-409 DSLGAQKY
+409 SIGAQKY
-417 LGKGHNWQPGNVG
+417 LGKGNNWQSGNIG

-437 STGVRGDA
+437 NTGVRGDA
-445 KRFMEYNYA
+445 KQFMEYDYA
-454 LNEDQQKA
+454 LSPTQQTAYKNQIAAANIGRDRIYAAKFDKKSGTWKKDKDIDLADFLNEDNKWTVTNARFGAQGRTYIAKNKDGKVIRFVMPIGINPNVEKNIDKRAEDAMNISKTLQSGKLNGKPLTDVQKA
-462 YKNAIITA
+462 QLRQAYNNAI
-470 NLGNDKVYESTFNRK
+470 
-485 TQKFE
+485 Q
-490 RGKSIDL
+490 
-497 SDFATDENKYTITDI
+497 
-512 RMSTFGNTAIVQDK
+512 Q
-526 KNGKVYRIAL
+526 
-536 PSGINYVNERQ
+536 
-547 RDAALQAAKQASEI
+547 
-561 VYTKKLP
+561 
-568 NGKAATQTEIAQAEQ
+568 
-583 DYKNAIN
+583 
-590 YAYLYQSQLGIQNTT
+590 AYLFQSQLGVLNNTSTQNFAA
-605 KTQEYSPQGY
+605 QAYE

>member
-1 MANYSLT
+1 MANYSLMI
-8 VNSTF
+8 SSSF

-76 NDVLNNGI
+76 NDILNNGI

-130 IAQDPSELGL
+130 IAEDPSELDL
-140 SYYMKNPTYTPQ
+140 SYYMKNPNYTPQ

-208 TNATNKVLGAIY
+208 TTATNKVLGAIY

-267 ENYKFNQQL
+267 ENYKLQQQL
-276 ALLQAQQ
+276 ALAQAQQ
-283 QQTNDNLPINPT
+283 QQQSQLSAINEV

-302 QKEADE
+302 QKEVDKIK
-308 MREKYKQYFY
+308 EKYKQYFY

-328 KGREQYFKEQELLT
+328 KGREEYEKQKNTLKT
-342 KIDRGEKITDK
+342 KTNNISGREGKFTQLGEN
-353 ELNEWKNSEI
+353 L
-363 GKKIINSKIPQSRF
+363 SKIENT
-377 SKKVDF
+377 DF
-383 SKDSPVVFLKEL
+383 YNFL
-395 KNELNKNRGFKTFL
+395 N
-409 DSLGAQKY
+409 SIGAQKY
-417 LGKGHNWQPGNVG
+417 LGKGHNWQPGNIG

-437 STGVRGDA
+437 NTGIRGDA
-445 KRFMEYNYA
+445 KQYMEYDYA
-454 LNEDQQKA
+454 LNPTQQEA
-462 YKNAIITA
+462 YKTLLGNAGDLYEAKFDKKSGKWVKGDKLDLEDFLNEDNKWNITA
-470 NLGNDKVYESTFNRK
+470 SRYGSSGRTYLATNKE
-485 TQKFE
+485 
-490 RGKSIDL
+490 GKKLRIISRNYINPNVEENIDRL
-497 SDFATDENKYTITDI
+497 MIRNNKISNALRSGY
-512 RMSTFGNTAIVQDK
+512 M
-526 KNGKVYRIAL
+526 NGKKMTEADRTYYEQELKNNV
-536 PSGINYVNERQ
+536 Q
-547 RDAALQAAKQASEI
+547 QAQWF
-561 VYTKKLP
+561 
-568 NGKAATQTEIAQAEQ
+568 
-583 DYKNAIN
+583 
-590 YAYLYQSQLGIQNTT
+590 QSQVGIQNTT
-605 KTQEYSPQGY
+605 SAQTYAPQAYN

>member
-1 MANYSLT
+1 MAKNYSLT

-58 ADVYS
+58 ADVYNT
-63 KYKSYSNQ
+63 YKAYSNQ
-71 LKEAA
+71 LKAA
-76 NDVLNNGI
+76 ADDILNNGI
-84 NAASRRNLMNMRAQY
+84 NTASRRNLMNMRAKY

-178 KGEPIDS
+178 KGEPIDN

-208 TNATNKVLGAIY
+208 TTATNKVLSAIY

-232 ANENQRRQ
+232 ANENQKRQ

-267 ENYKFNQQL
+267 ENYKLQQQL
-276 ALLQAQQ
+276 ALIQAQQ
-283 QQTNDNLPINPT
+283 QQQDQLSAINEV

-308 MREKYKQYFY
+308 IREKYKKYFY

-328 KGREQYFKEQELLT
+328 KGREEYEKQTTINEPVRYDSKAGKWYYVISSKIHGGMQGAAPGAKQYVAKGT
-342 KIDRGEKITDK
+342 KIEYEGND
-353 ELNEWKNSEI
+353 
-363 GKKIINSKIPQSRF
+363 
-377 SKKVDF
+377 
-383 SKDSPVVFLKEL
+383 PVVKV
-395 KNELNKNRGFKTFL
+395 KTGQSQFRSFL

-417 LGKGHNWQPGNVG
+417 LGKGNNWQPGNVG
-430 NLWSKYI
+430 NLWNKYI

-445 KRFMEYNYA
+445 KQYMEYDYPLNSTQQEAYKQLLGNA
-454 LNEDQQKA
+454 GDLYEAKFDKKSGKWVKRDKLDLEDFLNEDNKWNVTSARYGSSGRTYLATNKEGKQLRLISRNYINPNVEENIDRLMIRNNKISNALRSGYMDGKKMTEADKA
-462 YKNAIITA
+462 YYEQELKN
-470 NLGNDKVYESTFNRK
+470 N
-485 TQKFE
+485 
-490 RGKSIDL
+490 
-497 SDFATDENKYTITDI
+497 
-512 RMSTFGNTAIVQDK
+512 VQ
-526 KNGKVYRIAL
+526 
-536 PSGINYVNERQ
+536 
-547 RDAALQAAKQASEI
+547 QAQWF
-561 VYTKKLP
+561 
-568 NGKAATQTEIAQAEQ
+568 
-583 DYKNAIN
+583 
-590 YAYLYQSQLGIQNTT
+590 QSQVGIQNTT
-605 KTQEYSPQGY
+605 SAQIYAPQSFN